1 MEQINTFFSIN
12 HKKSPGINET
22 VGEGQ
27 KYIYMIYLWS
37 IYIAVLLTAVS
48 KKTKNKKP
56 ETTT

>member
-1 MEQINTFFSIN
+1 MN